1 MIPLRVFPAFVI
13 FLTLLLGERCIRIF
27 LRPTIKC
34 LECSIGPFTVR
45 YFSTLTNDDFYDSGT
60 KRQTSTAELL
70 RFDSFSGGR
79 IEEMVSFE
87 SEVKEEA
94 WMLGRSDF
102 SCFLRSH
109 ERFEKRARH
118 CNVFPS

>member
-79 IEEMVSFE
+79 IEEMVSFRE
-87 SEVKEEA
+87 RGE
-94 WMLGRSDF
+94 GRSMDAGEVRLFLF
-102 SCFLRSH
+102 STFT
-109 ERFEKRARH
+109 
-118 CNVFPS
+118 